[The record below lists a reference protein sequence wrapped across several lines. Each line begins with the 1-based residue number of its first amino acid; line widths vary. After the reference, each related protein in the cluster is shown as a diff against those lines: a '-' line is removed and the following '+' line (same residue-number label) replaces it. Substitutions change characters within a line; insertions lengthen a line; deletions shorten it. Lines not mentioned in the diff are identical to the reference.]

1 MRTVSSDTETPSPT
15 PERIRRIRT
24 KYGLPRPEHA
34 RKKVL
39 FINGLPPKG
48 SVKDAICAILE
59 ARAGQKRNDFRP
71 KVGAAERRD
80 RTHGEKFVAASGDKY
95 GTGNVYVNLGPASG
109 ARVRALDRQRIELH
123 KRRFVET
130 DAAERRDRKHGEKF
144 VAASEDKYGTGNV
157 YVNLGPATG
166 ARERALDRE
175 RIERRHKRHFFDTD
189 AMGSE
194 QECNVYLQ

>member
-1 MRTVSSDTETPSPT
+1 MSTVSSDTETPSPT
-15 PERIRRIRT
+15 PERIRRIRR
-24 KYGLPRPEHA
+24 KCGLPRPLHA
-34 RKKVL
+34 HKKVSS
-39 FINGLPPKG
+39 IKGVPPKG
-48 SVKDAICAILE
+48 SVKDAICATLE

-80 RTHGEKFVAASGDKY
+80 RT
-95 GTGNVYVNLGPASG
+95 
-109 ARVRALDRQRIELH
+109 
-123 KRRFVET
+123 
-130 DAAERRDRKHGEKF
+130 HGEKF